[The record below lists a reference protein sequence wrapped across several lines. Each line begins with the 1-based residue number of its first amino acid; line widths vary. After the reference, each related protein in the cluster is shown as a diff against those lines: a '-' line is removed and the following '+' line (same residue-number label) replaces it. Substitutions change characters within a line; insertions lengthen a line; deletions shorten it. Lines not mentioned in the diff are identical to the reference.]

1 MKGYDVARPTS
12 DRVKESLFNIIA
24 GYLADAYVLDLY
36 SGTGNL
42 GIEALSRGARLAVF
56 VDKSEKSTEVIKEN
70 LINTKLIDRGLIIK
84 GEVYDV
90 LKGFSKKEEKFDII
104 FLDPPYNEGL
114 AENALKTIDREDL
127 LTAEGIISAEIG
139 ADECIPFEIG
149 TLKLVNH
156 RKYGNTALAFFKK
169 Q

>member
-1 MKGYDVARPTS
+1 
-12 DRVKESLFNIIA
+12 
-24 GYLADAYVLDLY
+24 
-36 SGTGNL
+36 
-42 GIEALSRGARLAVF
+42 
-56 VDKSEKSTEVIKEN
+56 
-70 LINTKLIDRGLIIK
+70 
-84 GEVYDV
+84 DV

-149 TLKLVNH
+149 TLKLVSH

>member
-1 MKGYDVARPTS
+1 LKGYDVARPTS

-149 TLKLVNH
+149 TLKLVSH